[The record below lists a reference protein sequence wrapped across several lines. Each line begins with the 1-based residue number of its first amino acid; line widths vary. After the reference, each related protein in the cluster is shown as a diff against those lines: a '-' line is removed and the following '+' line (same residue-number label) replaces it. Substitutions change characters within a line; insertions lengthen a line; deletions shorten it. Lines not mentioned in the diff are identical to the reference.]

1 MDSLL
6 IPANHNIFWGKI
18 TFCALSFSFGVYTNN
33 PEHVLLGF
41 CGATFSQYLS
51 NKNHD
56 SLRVAFHR
64 VLRYIVIYL
73 FIEWSERASE
83 RFIWYCLPVAWVTL
97 QSFYSIVK
105 AWAWFEWRKAISHLW
120 NHAVLSNWISIPQLS
135 NTKRMKKKK
144 KNLIYLVLRNTFSSC
159 QYCINLY
166 QINNSLGI
174 HSCNFYLYMYM

>member
-33 PEHVLLGF
+33 PEHVLLVF

-56 SLRVAFHR
+56 TLRVAFHR

-73 FIEWSERASE
+73 FIEWSERAFHMILFASCMGHVTIVLLYSE
-83 RFIWYCLPVAWVTL
+83 GMSLI
-97 QSFYSIVK
+97 
-105 AWAWFEWRKAISHLW
+105 
-120 NHAVLSNWISIPQLS
+120 
-135 NTKRMKKKK
+135 RMKEGHLTFVKPCCSFKLDFNTTAFKYQKNEEEK

-174 HSCNFYLYMYM
+174 HSCNFYLYIYM